1 MTSPWI
7 LQTVSAITIFRQAN
21 MAVIVRNTI
30 FFITCYSGVGNFS
43 FNYYMISLFLHNE
56 KKNLIITY
64 ILIGGQPFFTNG
76 QYQQ

>member
-30 FFITCYSGVGNFS
+30 FFITCYLGVGNFG

-56 KKNLIITY
+56 KRTILLLIY
-64 ILIGGQPFFTNG
+64 
-76 QYQQ
+76 